1 MCCHFYLVN
10 SINFNEFMG
19 LLLGLLLG
27 VSVCVACEESH
38 TMWNEMVQTKTCFII
53 DMMDYKM
60 DFARLL

>member
-1 MCCHFYLVN
+1 MCCHFNLVN

-38 TMWNEMVQTKTCFII
+38 TMWNEMV
-53 DMMDYKM
+53 
-60 DFARLL
+60 